1 MWNAILRLPT
11 GKQQADAPEW
21 WQQVPVL
28 PLSSC
33 VTLSRL
39 IKHSSP
45 PLSYLCNG
53 YTNHSAFTRQLT
65 SLTSRQSNSLYQLQS
80 SDCLVKCFLSLS
92 LSLLCPLLITLHGLQ
107 IFISLIPLMNHVWGL
122 HRLRAHNNADIL
134 LNLKATIREEKIHTH
149 MVHLAFRFS
158 NPP

>member
-1 MWNAILRLPT
+1 MQSWDCQQGSNKLMRQSGGNKSQCCHLVAVSLWAGWLSILVLHFLICAM
-11 GKQQADAPEW
+11 GILII
-21 WQQVPVL
+21 VP
-28 PLSSC
+28 SQDN
-33 VTLSRL
+33 SRL
-39 IKHSSP
+39 SLLGSP
-45 PLSYLCNG
+45 IASTSY
-53 YTNHSAFTRQLT
+53 NHLT
-65 SLTSRQSNSLYQLQS
+65 VWSN
-80 SDCLVKCFLSLS
+80 VFSLS